1 MKYSIFTVLLLACIA
16 STLLAE
22 SPFERELKQ
31 LREQRDKTVAAAVEP
46 INRKYQVSLDQLL
59 RRATQGNDL
68 QAAMKIKQEMETS
81 AASIA
86 ALTTE
91 PPKNRA
97 ARIKTELSGSIWS
110 VLRGDRTITV
120 TFAPEGALKQ
130 DPSPNAGF
138 PAKWTIDEGG
148 DLILDGRKATTK
160 DKFKTFTAF
169 FGATLTFVRKQN

>member
-16 STLLAE
+16 STLRAE

-97 ARIKTELSGSIWS
+97 ARINTELSGSIWS

-120 TFAPEGALKQ
+120 TFAPEGAAFSTVLQVRVRCRADQK
-130 DPSPNAGF
+130 SPTN
-138 PAKWTIDEGG
+138 PNLVSISLNTHLIVTI
-148 DLILDGRKATTK
+148 L
-160 DKFKTFTAF
+160 
-169 FGATLTFVRKQN
+169 